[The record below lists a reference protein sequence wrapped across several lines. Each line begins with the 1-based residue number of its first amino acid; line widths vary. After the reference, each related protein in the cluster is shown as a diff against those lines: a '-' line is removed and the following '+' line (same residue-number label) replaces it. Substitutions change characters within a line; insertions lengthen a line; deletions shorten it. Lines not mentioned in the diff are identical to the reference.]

1 VLTGENDTGEKASV
15 GENILLLFGHLKKG
29 DFWKRI
35 NADGPKAKVKWHT
48 SKEGPNNRGLTQFL

>member
-15 GENILLLFGHLKKG
+15 GKNILLLFGHLKTG

-35 NADGPKAKVKWHT
+35 NADGL
-48 SKEGPNNRGLTQFL
+48 R